1 MFAGVGGFRAG
12 LDLAGGFQC
21 IGHCEI
27 DKYADASYR
36 AIHAPGK
43 EEVYYP
49 DARTIDPKEL
59 PDFDLLCGGFPCQ
72 AFSTA
77 GKRKGFEDA
86 RGTLFFELARVVKEK
101 RPAYL
106 FLENVPGLLSHDR
119 GRTFGVILST
129 LYDLGY
135 HVEWTVCNSKHFGVP
150 QSRRRLFL
158 IGYLDPRCAG
168 KILPVFG
175 ADAKALVQIV
185 HGRLGKRV
193 YDSAGIACTQDTSRQ
208 SGLYFVDLTKGDPKI
223 TPNARCL
230 NTKQDSSIAK
240 FKGQNSG
247 VLCVGGTDS
256 SEKAFLVGFN
266 RKDGVIDIPTA
277 ARTLNASD
285 FRGINRNQTQNAVL
299 YIKEATKKGYKE
311 AHEGDS
317 VDLGFAGSNTRRGR
331 VFAGVAHT
339 VDTANTHGIVLRG
352 GRVRRLMPRECF
364 RLQGFSEDQIDKILA
379 INSDAQAYKQ
389 AGNSVT
395 VTVIEAIGR
404 RIRAADAEL
413 HAQESR

>member
-1 MFAGVGGFRAG
+1 MFAGIGGFRTG
-12 LDLAGGFQC
+12 LTRAGGFQC
-21 IGHCEI
+21 VGHCEI
-27 DKYADASYR
+27 DKYANASYE
-36 AIHAPGK
+36 AIYEPGK
-43 EEVYYP
+43 EERYYP
-49 DARTIDPKEL
+49 DATKIDPADL

-72 AFSTA
+72 AFSIA
-77 GKRKGFEDA
+77 GRRKGFDDT
-86 RGTLFFELARVVKEK
+86 RGTLFFEIARLVKSK
-101 RPAYL
+101 RPSYL
-106 FLENVPGLLSHDR
+106 LLENVPGLLSHDK
-119 GRTFGVILST
+119 GRTFSVILAT
-129 LYDLGY
+129 LNDLGY
-135 HVEWTVCNSKHFGVP
+135 RVEWMVLNSKHFGVP

-175 ADAKALVQIV
+175 TDAKALVQIV
-185 HGRLGKRV
+185 PGRHGTRV
-193 YDSAGIACTQDTSRQ
+193 YNADGLACTLTAAQGGGGAHT
-208 SGLYFVDLTKGDPKI
+208 GLYFVDLTKGDPKI
-223 TPNARCL
+223 TANARCL
-230 NTKQDSSIAK
+230 HTRQDGSLTN

-247 VLCVGGTDS
+247 
-256 SEKAFLVGFN
+256 
-266 RKDGVIDIPTA
+266 
-277 ARTLNASD
+277 
-285 FRGINRNQTQNAVL
+285 VL

-317 VDLGFAGSNTRRGR
+317 IDLGFAGSNTRRGR

-395 VTVIEAIGR
+395 VPVIEAIGR

-413 HAQESR
+413 HDKEEGRDVCPTM

>member
-1 MFAGVGGFRAG
+1 MTFSAFCARCRKKVKKAERIIRYFDMFAGVGGFRAG

-77 GKRKGFEDA
+77 GRRKGFEDA

-101 RPAYL
+101 RPLYL

-119 GRTFGVILST
+119 GRTFGIILSA

-135 HVEWTVCNSKHFGVP
+135 HVEWTVLNSKHFGVP

-175 ADAKALVQIV
+175 ADAKALVQIAPGR
-185 HGRLGKRV
+185 HGTRV
-193 YDSAGIACTQDTSRQ
+193 YDADGLACTLTAAQGGGGAHT
-208 SGLYFVDLTKGDPKI
+208 GLYFVDLTKGDPKI

-230 NTKQDSSIAK
+230 NTRQDGSLTN

-247 VLCVGGTDS
+247 VLYV
-256 SEKAFLVGFN
+256 
-266 RKDGVIDIPTA
+266 
-277 ARTLNASD
+277 
-285 FRGINRNQTQNAVL
+285 
-299 YIKEATKKGYKE
+299 KEATKKGYKE

-317 VDLGFAGSNTRRGR
+317 IDLGFAGSNTRRGR
-331 VFAGVAHT
+331 VGKNVAHT
-339 VDTANTHGIVLRG
+339 LQTSCIQGIVARS

-413 HAQESR
+413 YAQESR

>member
-1 MFAGVGGFRAG
+1 MAFKTREERSVICISSIHLHLTILFQVLACTGIISGAQVKRLSRSFNSRATCISRTPAETSGYSFLRDKPGYAEFR
-12 LDLAGGFQC
+12 DN
-21 IGHCEI
+21 
-27 DKYADASYR
+27 
-36 AIHAPGK
+36 
-43 EEVYYP
+43 
-49 DARTIDPKEL
+49 
-59 PDFDLLCGGFPCQ
+59 Q

-77 GKRKGFEDA
+77 GRRKGFEDA

-101 RPAYL
+101 RPLYL

-135 HVEWTVCNSKHFGVP
+135 HVEWTVLNSKHFGVP

-175 ADAKALVQIV
+175 TDAKALVQIV

-223 TPNARCL
+223 TANARCL
-230 NTKQDSSIAK
+230 HTRQDGSLTN

-247 VLCVGGTDS
+247 
-256 SEKAFLVGFN
+256 
-266 RKDGVIDIPTA
+266 
-277 ARTLNASD
+277 
-285 FRGINRNQTQNAVL
+285 VL

-317 VDLGFAGSNTRRGR
+317 IDLGFAGSNTRRGR

-413 HAQESR
+413 HDKEEGRDVCPTM